1 MTTKLV
7 NVRYE
12 DGKRI
17 ATQEIINQ
25 KSDDLY
31 ALANLQRRYES
42 LCTMIANPPD
52 GYDVT
57 RLEADKLELEAEISL
72 QEGYLAGYDNA
83 EVQ

>member
-12 DGKRI
+12 NGQRI
-17 ATQEIINQ
+17 ATQEIVHR

-31 ALANLQRRYES
+31 TLANLQRRYES
-42 LCTMIANPPD
+42 LCAMIATPPE
-52 GYDVT
+52 GYDAE
-57 RLEADKLELEAEISL
+57 RLATDKAELEAEISL
-72 QEGYLAGYDNA
+72 QEGYLAGYDA

>member
-12 DGKRI
+12 NGQRI
-17 ATQEIINQ
+17 ATQEVVHR

-31 ALANLQRRYES
+31 TLANLQRRYES
-42 LCTMIANPPD
+42 LCAMIANPPE
-52 GYDVT
+52 GYDT
-57 RLEADKLELEAEISL
+57 ERLATDKAELEAEILL
-72 QEGYLAGYDNA
+72 QEGYLAGYDA